1 MTVLRNYI
9 IRIYRRDRSDPDK
22 IWGILEDIESGV
34 KHRFTSF
41 SGLKRIL
48 AAQDARAPRKKKER
62 LPATRRT

>member
-1 MTVLRNYI
+1 MAVLKNYI

-41 SGLKRIL
+41 GGLKKIL
-48 AAQDARAPRKKKER
+48 AATDGRVPRKRKEH
-62 LPATRRT
+62 LPAKRRP